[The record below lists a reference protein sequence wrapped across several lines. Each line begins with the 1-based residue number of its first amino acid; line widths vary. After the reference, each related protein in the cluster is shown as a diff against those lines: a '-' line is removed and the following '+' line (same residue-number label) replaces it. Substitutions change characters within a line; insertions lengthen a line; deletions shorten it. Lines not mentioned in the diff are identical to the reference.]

1 VTQAAATQHIP
12 QTGTAVPEAVLRPKQ
27 ETRALPI
34 DALRDYLASVGLHMD
49 ITAEIRQ
56 FGGGLANLNFLI
68 HVDGKPIVLRR
79 PPGGELPKGAHDMGR
94 EFRILSRLCK
104 ALPFIPQGIHYCEDL
119 AVLGVK
125 FQLIEYR
132 PGLVLRGTDLPFPER
147 AAALGEMLVTTL
159 AQIHTVDPASI
170 GLEQLGKPEGFFER
184 GIAGWQGRGAGLVEG
199 ATEPL
204 LLAETT
210 AWLAAQRLSWHH
222 TSLLH
227 CDFKLDN
234 CILDPV
240 TLQPNA
246 VIDWDMGTRG
256 NPLFDLATMLS
267 YWTEAGDPPCMQ
279 RLQQMPTAA
288 AGFQRREEILARYA
302 QLTGFDVSDYP
313 VWRVL
318 ALLKLSVVF
327 LQLHDTWR
335 KGGTGDARYAEFRK
349 LGAELLEYTHAVM
362 RGQTA

>member
-1 VTQAAATQHIP
+1 VTQA
-12 QTGTAVPEAVLRPKQ
+12 QTKTRILETPVEVPEAVLRPRQ

-34 DALRDYLASVGLHMD
+34 DALRAYLASAGLHMD
-49 ITAEIRQ
+49 PSAEIRQ

-68 HVDGKPIVLRR
+68 HVAGRPVVLRR

-94 EFRILSRLCK
+94 EFLILSRLWR
-104 ALPFIPQGIHYCEDL
+104 ALPFIPRGLHYCENLD
-119 AVLGVK
+119 VLGVK

-132 PGLVLRGTDLPFPER
+132 PGLVLRGAELAFPER

-159 AQIHTVDPASI
+159 AQLHAVDPASV
-170 GLEQLGKPEGFFER
+170 GLDELGKPEGFFER
-184 GIAGWQGRGAGLVEG
+184 GVAGWQRRGAGLMQG
-199 ATEPL
+199 ATAPA
-204 LLAETT
+204 LLAEIT
-210 AWLAAQRLSWHH
+210 AWLTAHKPNEVQP
-222 TSLLH
+222 SLLH

-267 YWTEAGDPPCMQ
+267 YWTEADDPPCMQ
-279 RLQQMPTAA
+279 RLRQMPTAA
-288 AGFQRREEILARYA
+288 KGFQRREQIVSRYA

-335 KGGTGDARYAEFRK
+335 KGGAGDARYADFRS
-349 LGAELLEYTHAVM
+349 LGEELLEYTRAVM
-362 RGQTA
+362 RDQIA